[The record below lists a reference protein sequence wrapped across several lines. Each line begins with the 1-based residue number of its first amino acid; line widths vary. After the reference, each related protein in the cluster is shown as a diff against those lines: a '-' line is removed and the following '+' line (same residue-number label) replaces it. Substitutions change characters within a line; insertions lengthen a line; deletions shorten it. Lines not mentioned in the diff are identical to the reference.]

1 MAAITICSHV
11 QLCATLWTV
20 ATQAPLSKGFFRQEY
35 WSELPCFPPGDLP
48 DPGITPASLMSPAL
62 AGEFF
67 TTSVI
72 WESES
77 HSVRSD
83 CLWLHEL
90 YSPWNSPGQNTGLG
104 SLSLLQ
110 GIFPAQESNP
120 GLLHCRRILYQLSH
134 QGRLR
139 IKKWVAYPFSSGSSG
154 PRNQTGVSRIAG
166 GFFTNWAIIWE
177 APWICHLGS
186 RIIRRDQSFHS

>member
-11 QLCATLWTV
+11 QLYATQWTV
-20 ATQAPLSKGFFRQEY
+20 ACQASLSKGFFRQEY
-35 WSELPCFPPGDLP
+35 WSELPCSPPGDLP
-48 DPGITPASLMSPAL
+48 NPGITPASFMSPAL

-77 HSVRSD
+77 HSVVSD
-83 CLWLHEL
+83 CLQLHGL
-90 YSPWNSPGQNTGLG
+90 YSPWHSPGQNTGVG

-110 GIFPAQESNP
+110 GIFPAQGSNP

-134 QGRLR
+134 QGRLK
-139 IKKWVAYPFSSGSSG
+139 IMKWVAYPFSSGSS
-154 PRNQTGVSRIAG
+154 
-166 GFFTNWAIIWE
+166 
-177 APWICHLGS
+177 
-186 RIIRRDQSFHS
+186 